1 MKTLNLIILLVVVN
15 YTNAQKLTPEEYAAK
30 AKYVWQNFV
39 PESGQAEFVQG
50 ELLRALEK
58 LRDEAQRNGNGNF
71 NKNCHGKLV
80 RYLRQKLAD
89 SKLFNA
95 MQVKQIKYDLNQLN
109 YERRPYLGDDLY
121 DGISDRIVDWYLFYG
136 EDVIH
141 ENNPDLQ
148 C

>member
-1 MKTLNLIILLVVVN
+1 
-15 YTNAQKLTPEEYAAK
+15 
-30 AKYVWQNFV
+30 
-39 PESGQAEFVQG
+39 VQG

-58 LRDEAQRNGNGNF
+58 LRDEAQRIGNGNF
-71 NKNCHGKLV
+71 NKNCHRKLV

-89 SKLFNA
+89 PKLFNA